1 MEFWIVYDLASGDEL
16 WRGSGSAG
24 SAEQQA
30 LPEGC
35 GLVVVPPETVR
46 GATLDL
52 SALRAAVIQQ
62 IDIQAEQARQV
73 FLTPG
78 AGQAMTYQRK
88 EAEARAWVADHSAPV
103 PFLAAEAAARTVP
116 IAELAAAVIK
126 RADRWTA
133 AGSAIE
139 ALRIGAKAAVGN
151 ALTLGAIVAARRIE
165 WSSILPTSTDRG
177 AA

>member
-35 GLVVVPPETVR
+35 SLVVVPPETVR

-52 SALRAAVIQQ
+52 GALRAAVIAQ
-62 IDIQAEQARQV
+62 IDAQAEQARQV

-78 AGQAMTYQRK
+78 AGQVMTYQRK
-88 EAEARAWVADHSAPV
+88 EAEARAWIADQRTAV
-103 PFLAAEAAARTVP
+103 PFLDAEAAARGLPLADVA
-116 IAELAAAVIK
+116 AEVI
-126 RADRWTA
+126 RLADRWTA

-139 ALRIGAKAAVGN
+139 GLRMGAKLAATK
-151 ALTLGAIVAARRIE
+151 AATIGAIVAARRIE
-165 WSSILPTSTDRG
+165 WSSILSPSTDRG
-177 AA
+177 DA